1 MTGSRLLAAAASAA
15 LALCACSSEPE
26 SPEAA
31 VRATLA
37 AIEAAAGERDVDG
50 VRSRIS
56 DAYADARGNDKAEVV
71 RVAAFHLLRNQAVYT
86 FSRIKTLD
94 TSEPG
99 SARVELVVALAGS
112 PIDDGEALL
121 RLNADLYRFEVVL
134 REEEPGS
141 WRVTASSWQPAALAD
156 FR

>member
-1 MTGSRLLAAAASAA
+1 MRNLLLLAAASAA
-15 LALCACSSEPE
+15 LALLACSGEPD

-56 DAYADARGNDKAEVV
+56 DAYADARGNDKAELVQ
-71 RVAAFHLLRNQAVYT
+71 VAAFHLLRNQAVYT
-86 FSRIKTLD
+86 LSRVRSVELG
-94 TSEPG
+94 EPG
-99 SARVELVVALAGS
+99 SAQADVLVALAGK
-112 PIDDGEALL
+112 PIDDAEALL
-121 RLNADLYRFEVVL
+121 TVNADLYRFDVSL
-134 REEEPGS
+134 REEEPGT
-141 WRVTASSWQPAALAD
+141 WRVTSSSWQPATLAD